1 MMEEGIF
8 ATKMAS
14 PGKRERGVDAK
25 LVGSGTEFIVALV
38 SAQTMFAVGVGGGCS
53 GPPGPLDPSSLL
65 CMYEAK
71 RSIPGRQEIGYS
83 LLKRDNFKIVSVLEA
98 DKNSG
103 IFLNDAQSKS
113 K

>member
-1 MMEEGIF
+1 
-8 ATKMAS
+8 
-14 PGKRERGVDAK
+14 
-25 LVGSGTEFIVALV
+25 
-38 SAQTMFAVGVGGGCS
+38 
-53 GPPGPLDPSSLL
+53 
-65 CMYEAK
+65 MYEAK